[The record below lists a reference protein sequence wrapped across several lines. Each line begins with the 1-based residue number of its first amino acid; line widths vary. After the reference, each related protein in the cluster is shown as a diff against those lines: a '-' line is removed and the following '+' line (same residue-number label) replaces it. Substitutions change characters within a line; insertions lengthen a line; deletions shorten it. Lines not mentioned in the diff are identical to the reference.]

1 VAHLEQRQFF
11 EGLKQQH
18 PSMFSGVSVLEVGS
32 LDINGTV
39 RDFFDSSR
47 YVGVDVGQGLG
58 VDVVCAGEDLTYGD
72 GEFDMCVSAECFEHN
87 PEWLA
92 TFRNM
97 VRMAGRFVVF
107 TCATVG
113 RAEHGTSR
121 CHPGSSPLT
130 STSDYYRN
138 LTEQDFTDNI
148 DFDSHFSRWEFS
160 TEESSCDLR
169 FFGIKHDAVI

>member
-1 VAHLEQRQFF
+1 MAHPEQRQFF
-11 EGLKQQH
+11 EGLKVAH
-18 PSMFSGVSVLEVGS
+18 PRVFEVGSVLEVGS

-39 RDFFDSSR
+39 RDMFNSPR
-47 YVGVDVGQGLG
+47 YVGVDVGEGRG
-58 VDVVCAGEDLTYGD
+58 VDVVCAGQDLTYRD
-72 GEFDMCVSAECFEHN
+72 GEFEVCISAECFEHN

-97 VRMAGRFVVF
+97 VRIADKYVVF

-121 CHPGSSPLT
+121 SNPGASPLT
-130 STSDYYRN
+130 SSGDYYRN

-148 DFDSHFSRWEFS
+148 DFDSHFLIWEFS
-160 TEESSCDLR
+160 TENNSCDLR
-169 FFGIKHDAVI
+169 FFGVKRDATL